1 MKVLSW
7 RATDAMFTLGFRFL
21 GKLSFSNTSKPST
34 NLLMCKCCHTAAVIT
49 LLFKML
55 FYFHRQEKLVAN
67 FTQVY
72 YFHNF
77 LMLHR
82 VTPLYFSLCPSSE

>member
-7 RATDAMFTLGFRFL
+7 GATDRTSTLAFRFL

-34 NLLMCKCCHTAAVIT
+34 NLLMCKCCRTAALIT

-55 FYFHRQEKLVAN
+55 YFIVME
-67 FTQVY
+67 
-72 YFHNF
+72 
-77 LMLHR
+77 
-82 VTPLYFSLCPSSE
+82 FSGGIYTGVLFS

>member
-7 RATDAMFTLGFRFL
+7 RATDGMFILGFRFL

-34 NLLMCKCCHTAAVIT
+34 NSLTCKCCHTAALIA

-55 FYFHRQEKLVAN
+55 YFI
-67 FTQVY
+67 
-72 YFHNF
+72 
-77 LMLHR
+77 LMGQKN
-82 VTPLYFSLCPSSE
+82 